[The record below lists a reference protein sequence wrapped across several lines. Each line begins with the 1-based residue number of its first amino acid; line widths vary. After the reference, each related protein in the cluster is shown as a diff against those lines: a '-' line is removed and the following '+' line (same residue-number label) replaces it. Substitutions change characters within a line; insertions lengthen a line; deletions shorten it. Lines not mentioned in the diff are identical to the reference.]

1 MLPRPQPSV
10 FQGQI
15 LALRLALI
23 IPHEVSPSSWA
34 VAAMRFVSKAPRVSS
49 GAGGAPSQQ
58 DLLFLLLLNYFY
70 SLLSYTYTRE
80 CCKRRGTVRTSFAV
94 ELFIIII
101 FYIVVIICYYIPS
114 QRESADVLRT
124 RTRWCHLT
132 RSAGSRDRDPRL
144 SLNIY

>member
-101 FYIVVIICYYIPS
+101 FILLLLFVIIYPH
-114 QRESADVLRT
+114 REKVQT
-124 RTRWCHLT
+124 
-132 RSAGSRDRDPRL
+132 
-144 SLNIY
+144 SLEQEPDGVT